1 MRCVSRFM
9 RVTAVATCR
18 RSFSH
23 EHVAVTTFSKHSR
36 FLISSIITGTMAS
49 WLQIPKNSPFSL
61 ANIPFG
67 IISSTKSTSRVAAIA
82 IGEYALNLSTFASSG
97 GFAQL
102 PDFQPHLSVF
112 SQPTLNAFAALG
124 RPVHRQVREYIQ
136 NVFRADTPFPQVLK
150 DNTSL
155 QKEALLPLSEVTNH
169 VPMQI
174 GDYTDFYAGLNHAYN
189 VGVLFRGPENALQP
203 NYKHLP
209 VAYHSRASSVVP
221 SGTPIHRPNG
231 QILANP
237 AATPKL
243 PTFSPCKRLD
253 IELELAAFVSKPN
266 DLGKP
271 ININE
276 AEDHIFGLVLMN
288 DWSARDIQAWEYIPL
303 GPFNAKNFATTIT
316 PWVVLLDALEP
327 FRATGLEPG
336 DRDSLLPYLRE
347 KRAANVYDIPLEVEI
362 TNAGG
367 KPTIISN
374 SNAKNLL
381 YSFPQMLAHHTITGC
396 NMNPGDLLGSGT
408 ISGTEPKT
416 QGSLLEQT
424 NGKNPLKLEDGSERL
439 FLEDG
444 DTIVLRGK
452 AGTEGNY
459 VGFGDCT
466 GTILPAIKLEY

>member
-1 MRCVSRFM
+1 
-9 RVTAVATCR
+9 
-18 RSFSH
+18 
-23 EHVAVTTFSKHSR
+23 
-36 FLISSIITGTMAS
+36 MAS

-67 IISSTKSTSRVAAIA
+67 IISSSKSTSRVAAIA

-112 SQPTLNAFAALG
+112 NQPTLNAFAALG

-150 DNTSL
+150 DNASL

-271 ININE
+271 VNINE

-347 KRAANVYDIPLEVEI
+347 KRSANVYDIPLEVEI

-408 ISGTEPKT
+408 ISGIEPKT

-424 NGKNPLKLEDGSERL
+424 NGKNPLKLADGSERL

-459 VGFGDCT
+459 VGFGDCA
-466 GTILPAIKLEY
+466 GTILPAVKLEY

>member
-1 MRCVSRFM
+1 
-9 RVTAVATCR
+9 
-18 RSFSH
+18 
-23 EHVAVTTFSKHSR
+23 
-36 FLISSIITGTMAS
+36 MAS

-102 PDFQPHLSVF
+102 PDFQPHLNVF

-150 DNTSL
+150 DNASL

-209 VAYHSRASSVVP
+209 VAYHSRASSVVT

-271 ININE
+271 VNISE

-362 TNAGG
+362 TNEGG
-367 KPTIISN
+367 KPTIVSN

-416 QGSLLEQT
+416 EGSLLEQT
-424 NGKNPLKLEDGSERL
+424 NGKNPLKLADGSERL

-466 GTILPAIKLEY
+466 GTILPAIKLDY

>member
-1 MRCVSRFM
+1 
-9 RVTAVATCR
+9 
-18 RSFSH
+18 
-23 EHVAVTTFSKHSR
+23 
-36 FLISSIITGTMAS
+36 MAS

-243 PTFSPCKRLD
+243 PTFSPCKKLD